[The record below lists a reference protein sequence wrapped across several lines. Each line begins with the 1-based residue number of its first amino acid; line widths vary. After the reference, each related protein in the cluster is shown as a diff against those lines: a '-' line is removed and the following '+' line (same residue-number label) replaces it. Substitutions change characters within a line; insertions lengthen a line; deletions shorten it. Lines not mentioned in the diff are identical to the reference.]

1 MKRRSFIKSMGAVS
15 ASALVPSTWPTAF
28 NMSTMYKAANAAVD
42 YAGVQVAAPAIMPQ
56 VINIFLYGGPSELS
70 GNLTNIDDINVNSQ
84 NSYVTAFGNSR
95 ILSFDDTGDATNGFI
110 TRNGFWR
117 GTPNGN
123 NPNVDNAN
131 GNGGG
136 AGGRD
141 MQYMVDQ
148 GYMSVYR
155 TLMKVKDGTRSH
167 RESILMSL
175 KGSLDIEN
183 SAGVGTRIA
192 AMLYQNRASYA
203 GTTFADGSAV
213 DMDNMVLPF
222 VSFEGDTRAF
232 ATDPDYAVPL
242 LLRGTTLNE
251 DLEDAYSR
259 LADGNGPAL
268 DAMVAKKLADPAYS
282 SRYANVINSDNLR
295 EELAGRIGNIRNA
308 AGALPAI
315 ADPDAT
321 NLGIAPGSTLSY
333 PANNRYSAR
342 IQAAV
347 TLAIENPGS
356 LYITVGGGLG
366 GWDDHN
372 NAIDNYRSRM
382 TQLFAALKAA
392 AMHIKYSGTQTTPGI
407 STPGSVAAGSPMS
420 RRTDNIIINVFGDFG
435 RRVNLNNSKG
445 WDHGNNQNLWTI
457 GGAGVA
463 SAANGGALRQLGK
476 VVGRTQRVGSS
487 GTNNQVTEPVGPSY
501 AEGGSYTFEPMSVA
515 SSIYSYF
522 GAQNPQILTADPENN
537 PAGDP
542 AIDETVAGEPPLF

>member
-15 ASALVPSTWPTAF
+15 ASALLPSTWPTAF

-42 YAGVQVAAPAIMPQ
+42 YAGAQVAAPAIMPQ

-70 GNLTNIDDINVNSQ
+70 GNLTNIADIDVNSQ
-84 NSYVTAFGNSR
+84 NSYTSGAAFGAR
-95 ILSFDDTGDATNGFI
+95 IATYDRTGDATNGFI

-117 GTPNGN
+117 GTPNN
-123 NPNVDNAN
+123 NNANVDNAD
-131 GNGGG
+131 G

-148 GYMSVYR
+148 SYMSVYR
-155 TLMKVKDGTRSH
+155 TLMKRKDGTRSH

-192 AMLYQNRASYA
+192 AMLYQNRSSYE
-203 GTTFADGSAV
+203 GTTTYADGSAV
-213 DMDNMVLPF
+213 DMNNVILPF

-232 ATDPDYAVPL
+232 ATDPDFSVPL

-251 DLEDAYSR
+251 NLQDPYTR
-259 LADGNGPAL
+259 QNNGNAAAL
-268 DAMVAKKLADPAYS
+268 DAMVSRKLADPAYNARFGS
-282 SRYANVINSDNLR
+282 VIGSNDLR
-295 EELAGRIGNIRNA
+295 QYLAQRIGNIQDA
-308 AGALPAI
+308 SGVLPPV

-321 NLGIAPGSTLSY
+321 NLGVAAGTVLSY
-333 PANNRYSAR
+333 PANNRYSSR

-347 TLAIENPGS
+347 TLAVENPS
-356 LYITVGGGLG
+356 SMYITVGGGLG

-392 AMHIKYSGTQTTPGI
+392 ALHIKYSGTQTAGVL
-407 STPGSVAAGSPMS
+407 STPGSAALGAPMA

-435 RRVNLNNSKG
+435 RRVNLNNSQG

-476 VVGRTQRVGSS
+476 VVGRTRRVGTP
-487 GTNNQVTEPVGPSY
+487 GTNDQVTEPV
-501 AEGGSYTFEPMSVA
+501 AGSYEMEPMSVA

-522 GAQNPQILTADPENN
+522 GAQNPQILTADPDNN

>member
-1 MKRRSFIKSMGAVS
+1 MGAVS
-15 ASALVPSTWPTAF
+15 ASALMPSTWPTAF

-70 GNLTNIDDINVNSQ
+70 GNLTNIVDIDTNSQ
-84 NSYVTAFGNSR
+84 NSYVASFGNR
-95 ILSFDDTGDATNGFI
+95 ILTFDDTGDATNGFI

-117 GTPNGN
+117 GTPNN
-123 NPNVDNAN
+123 NNANVDNN
-131 GNGGG
+131 DG

-141 MQYMVDQ
+141 MQFMVDQ
-148 GYMSVYR
+148 QYMSVYR
-155 TLMKVKDGTRSH
+155 TLMKRKDGTRSH

-192 AMLYQNRASYA
+192 AMLYQNRANFESASTY
-203 GTTFADGSAV
+203 ADGSAV
-213 DMDNMVLPF
+213 DMDNVTLPF

-232 ATDPDYAVPL
+232 AIDPDFAVPL
-242 LLRGTTLNE
+242 LLRGTTLDEN
-251 DLEDAYSR
+251 LQDAYTR
-259 LADGNGPAL
+259 LSNGNALAL
-268 DAMVAKKLADPAYS
+268 DAMVDKKLADPAYS
-282 SRYANVINSDNLR
+282 SRYAKVINSDELR
-295 EELAGRIGNIRNA
+295 KYLAQRIGNIRNA

-315 ADPDAT
+315 TGVADAT
-321 NLGIAPGSTLSY
+321 NLGIAQGATLSY
-333 PANNRYSAR
+333 PGNNRYSDR

-347 TLAIENPGS
+347 TLAVENPS
-356 LYITVGGGLG
+356 SMYITVGGGLG

-392 AMHIKYSGTQTTPGI
+392 ALHIKYSGTQTTPGI
-407 STPGSVAAGSPMS
+407 NTPGSVAAGTPMS

-457 GGAGVA
+457 GGAGLA
-463 SAANGGALRQLGK
+463 SAANAGALRQLGK
-476 VVGRTQRVGSS
+476 VVGRTQRVGTP
-487 GTNNQVTEPVGPSY
+487 GTNNQVTEP
-501 AEGGSYTFEPMSVA
+501 AAGSYELEPMSVA

-522 GAQNPQILTADPENN
+522 GAQNPQILTADPDLN

-542 AIDETVAGEPPLF
+542 AIDETVAGEPALF

>member
-15 ASALVPSTWPTAF
+15 ASALMPSTWPTAF

-42 YAGVQVAAPAIMPQ
+42 YAGVQVDAPAIMPQ

-70 GNLTNIDDINVNSQ
+70 GNLTNIVDIDANSQ
-84 NSYVTAFGNSR
+84 NSYATAFGDGR
-95 ILSFDDTGDATNGFI
+95 ILTFDDTGNAANGFI

-117 GTPNGN
+117 GTPNN
-123 NPNVDNAN
+123 NNNNVDNN
-131 GNGGG
+131 NG

-141 MQYMVDQ
+141 MQYMVEQ
-148 GYMSVYR
+148 QYMSVYR
-155 TLMKVKDGTRSH
+155 TLMKRKDGTRSH

-192 AMLYQNRASYA
+192 AMLYQNRANFE
-203 GTTFADGSAV
+203 GTTTYADGSAV
-213 DMDNMVLPF
+213 NMDNMTLPF

-232 ATDPDYAVPL
+232 ATDPDYTVPL

-259 LADGNGPAL
+259 LSDGNGAAL

-282 SRYANVINSDNLR
+282 SRYANVINSDELR
-295 EELAGRIGNIRNA
+295 EELALKIGNIRNA
-308 AGALPAI
+308 AGALPTV

-321 NLGIAPGSTLSY
+321 NLGVGAGSTLSY
-333 PANNRYSAR
+333 PANNRYSDR

-347 TLAIENPGS
+347 TLAVENPGS
-356 LYITVGGGLG
+356 MYITVGGGLG

-372 NAIDNYRSRM
+372 NAVDNYRSRM

-392 AMHIKYSGTQTTPGI
+392 AMHIKYSGTQTTGVTG
-407 STPGSVAAGSPMS
+407 TPGSGLA

-435 RRVNLNNSKG
+435 RRVNLNNSTG

-463 SAANGGALRQLGK
+463 SAANGSALRQLGK
-476 VVGRTQRVGSS
+476 VVGRTQRVGDS

-522 GAQNPQILTADPENN
+522 GAQNPQILTADPDLN
-537 PAGDP
+537 PSGDP

>member
-1 MKRRSFIKSMGAVS
+1 MSAVS
-15 ASALVPSTWPTAF
+15 ASALFPSAWPTAF

-42 YAGVQVAAPAIMPQ
+42 YAGAQIAAPAIMPQ

-70 GNLTNIDDINVNSQ
+70 GNLTNIVDIDANSQ
-84 NSYVTAFGNSR
+84 NPYTSGAAFGSR
-95 ILSFDDTGDATNGFI
+95 IATFDTTGDATNGFI

-117 GTPNGN
+117 GTPNN
-123 NPNVDNAN
+123 NNANVDNAD
-131 GNGGG
+131 G

-148 GYMSVYR
+148 SYMSVYR
-155 TLMKVKDGTRSH
+155 TLMKRKDGTRSH

-192 AMLYQNRASYA
+192 AMLYQNRSSYE
-203 GTTFADGSAV
+203 GTTTYADGSAV
-213 DMDNMVLPF
+213 DMNNVILPF

-232 ATDPDYAVPL
+232 ATDPDFSVPL

-251 DLEDAYSR
+251 NLQDPYTR
-259 LADGNGPAL
+259 QNNGNAAVL
-268 DAMVAKKLADPAYS
+268 DAMVSRKLADPAYS
-282 SRYANVINSDNLR
+282 ARFGGVIGSNDLR
-295 EELAGRIGNIRNA
+295 QYLAQRIGNIQDA
-308 AGALPAI
+308 SGVLPTV

-321 NLGIAPGSTLSY
+321 NLGVAPGTALSY
-333 PANNRYSAR
+333 PANNRYSSR

-347 TLAIENPGS
+347 TLAVENPS
-356 LYITVGGGLG
+356 SMYITVGGGLG

-392 AMHIKYSGTQTTPGI
+392 AMHIKYSGTQTAGVV
-407 STPGSVAAGSPMS
+407 STPGSAAAGTPMA

-435 RRVNLNNSKG
+435 RRVNLNNSQG

-463 SAANGGALRQLGK
+463 SAENGGTLRQLGK
-476 VVGRTQRVGSS
+476 VVGRTQRVGTP
-487 GTNNQVTEPVGPSY
+487 GTNNQVTEP
-501 AEGGSYTFEPMSVA
+501 AAGSYEIEPMSVA

-522 GAQNPQILTADPENN
+522 GAQNPRILTADAENN

-542 AIDETVAGEPPLF
+542 AINEAVAGEPPLF

>member
-1 MKRRSFIKSMGAVS
+1 MSAVS
-15 ASALVPSTWPTAF
+15 ASALFPSAWPTAF

-42 YAGVQVAAPAIMPQ
+42 YAGAQIAAPAIMPQ

-70 GNLTNIDDINVNSQ
+70 GNLTNIVDIDANSQ
-84 NSYVTAFGNSR
+84 NPYTSGAAFGSR
-95 ILSFDDTGDATNGFI
+95 IATFDTTGDATNGFI

-117 GTPNGN
+117 GTPNN
-123 NPNVDNAN
+123 NNANVDNAD
-131 GNGGG
+131 G

-148 GYMSVYR
+148 NYMSVYR
-155 TLMKVKDGTRSH
+155 TLMKRKDGTRSH

-192 AMLYQNRASYA
+192 AMLYQNRSNYE
-203 GTTFADGSAV
+203 GITTYADGSAV
-213 DMDNMVLPF
+213 DMNNVILPF

-232 ATDPDYAVPL
+232 ATDPDFSVPL
-242 LLRGTTLNE
+242 LLRGTTLDDNLQ
-251 DLEDAYSR
+251 DPYTR
-259 LADGNGPAL
+259 QFDGNGAAL
-268 DAMVAKKLADPAYS
+268 DAMVIRKLADPTYNA
-282 SRYANVINSDNLR
+282 RFAGVIGSNDLR
-295 EELAGRIGNIRNA
+295 DYLAQKIGNIQSA
-308 AGALPAI
+308 SGVLPAVS
-315 ADPDAT
+315 DPDAT
-321 NLGIAPGSTLSY
+321 NLGVAPGTLLSY
-333 PANNRYSAR
+333 PANNRYSSR

-347 TLAIENPGS
+347 TLAVENPS
-356 LYITVGGGLG
+356 SMYITVGGGLG

-372 NAIDNYRSRM
+372 NGIDNYRSRM

-392 AMHIKYSGTQTTPGI
+392 AMHIKYSGTQTAGVTGTPGGGI
-407 STPGSVAAGSPMS
+407 A
-420 RRTDNIIINVFGDFG
+420 RRTDNIVINVFGDFG
-435 RRVNLNNSKG
+435 RRVNLNNSQG

-476 VVGRTQRVGSS
+476 VVGRTQRVGTP
-487 GTNNQVTEPVGPSY
+487 GTNNQVTEP
-501 AEGGSYTFEPMSVA
+501 AAGSYEMEPMSVA

-522 GAQNPQILTADPENN
+522 GAQNPQILTADLENN
-537 PAGDP
+537 PSGDP